1 VDAFLTAAENAF
13 RLRARE
19 YFLGPDARSR
29 TADDPSWEILARALV
44 GGGSPEGD
52 GTGCSVALGERVAI
66 VEEAARRDPDAAR
79 RLLERNGPPGIAD
92 PLGLRLLDFARLAG
106 TAAHVLE
113 AGARAAR
120 ERGVFAS
127 SLMGCREVQEGLAGL
142 ASNAELLRLGTC
154 RVLRL
159 IERGDR
165 DRASGES
172 ILIAARAAA
181 LEGATRAVA
190 LSLLGRAWVE
200 TRLAGPGPSPN
211 EERKRS

>member
-1 VDAFLTAAENAF
+1 MDAFLTAAENAF
-13 RLRARE
+13 RLKARE

-29 TADDPSWEILARALV
+29 TTDDASWATLARAF

-52 GTGCSVALGERVAI
+52 EPGRAVPLGERVVL
-66 VEEAARRDPDAAR
+66 VEEAARRDPNLAC
-79 RLLERNGPPGIAD
+79 RLLEGNGPPGISD
-92 PLGLRLLDFARLAG
+92 PLGVRLLGFARLAG

-113 AGARAAR
+113 SGARAAR

-159 IERGDR
+159 LERGDR
-165 DRASGES
+165 DQAGAES
-172 ILIAARAAA
+172 ALLADRSSA
-181 LEGATRAVA
+181 LEGAIRAVA

-200 TRLAGPGPSPN
+200 SHLAGPGPLPN
-211 EERKRS
+211 EERKRP